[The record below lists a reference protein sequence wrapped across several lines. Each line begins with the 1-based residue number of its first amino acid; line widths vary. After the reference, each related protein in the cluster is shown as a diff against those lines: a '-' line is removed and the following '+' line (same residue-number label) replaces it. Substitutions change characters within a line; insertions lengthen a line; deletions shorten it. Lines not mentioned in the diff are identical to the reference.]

1 MKNMKNAPLPDDQV
15 STEVRE
21 RPVKKA
27 RKGSDSPRQE
37 KARQIS
43 ARLNPLLQEAFRK
56 RLELE
61 GITQQEFIDSVVV
74 EYVAGRLKMK
84 KSLDL
89 ELRPGDELYLEL
101 LAGNGYEA
109 DSIDDLMDQLQGHK
123 PLRRIKCR

>member
-1 MKNMKNAPLPDDQV
+1 MMVAFSYQLKQEGKNRARTSK
-15 STEVRE
+15 
-21 RPVKKA
+21 PV
-27 RKGSDSPRQE
+27 

-43 ARLNPLLQEAFRK
+43 ARLNPPLQEAFRK

-74 EYVAGRLKMK
+74 EFVAGRLKLR

-89 ELRPGDELYLEL
+89 ELRAGDELYLEL

-109 DSIDDLMDQLQGHK
+109 DSINDLMDQLQGHK
-123 PLRRIKCR
+123 PLRRIKRR